1 VDYRAFHD
9 AVTDKSIPYSSVF
22 QVSPNSIR
30 VKLFLLVL
38 PLTLFACQP
47 KPAMQSVETS
57 AAKLAT
63 SEIAFLDSLQ
73 RDTFRYFWETTNP
86 KNGLVPDRAPRPSFA
101 SIAAVGFG
109 LTSYLVGVE
118 RGYVTRQQA
127 AERTLNTLRF
137 FANAPQSDQP
147 TGVAG
152 YKGFFYHFLDMKTG
166 ERFRQVELSTIDTA
180 LLLGGVLSAQTY
192 FDQNNPAETEIR
204 QLAGQIY
211 GRADWTFFQV
221 RPPSISMGWHPE
233 TGFIKADWKG
243 YNEALLLYVL
253 ALGSPTHPVEPEVW
267 TNWTK
272 TYDWAT
278 FYGQTHVNFD
288 PLFGHQYSHVWIDF
302 REIQDPYMREQGI
315 DYAENSRRAT
325 YANRAYCMANPD
337 KWQDYGPNIWG
348 LTACDG
354 PSDTTTNGRTFFSYR
369 ARGAAATQ
377 IVDDGT
383 IAPTA
388 AGGSMAFAPE
398 ICIPALRAMKTKYG
412 AKLYGDYG
420 FRDAVNPTYRYPARI
435 SNGSTTQGWFDID
448 YLGIDQGP
456 ILLMAENLRSEF
468 VWNLMKKNPHIR
480 RGLERAG
487 FTGGWLTK

>member
-1 VDYRAFHD
+1 M
-9 AVTDKSIPYSSVF
+9 KNI
-22 QVSPNSIR
+22 
-30 VKLFLLVL
+30 LLLL
-38 PLTLFACQP
+38 PLLLLACQP
-47 KPAMQSVETS
+47 KPAMQSVKSSNTNLSKTDE
-57 AAKLAT
+57 
-63 SEIAFLDSLQ
+63 AFLDSLQ
-73 RDTFRYFWETTNP
+73 RDTFRFFWETTNP
-86 KNGLVPDRAPRPSFA
+86 ENGLVPDRAPRPSFA

-118 RGYVTRQQA
+118 RGYITRQQA

-166 ERFRQVELSTIDTA
+166 ERYKQVELSTIDTV
-180 LLLGGVLSAQTY
+180 LLLGGILSAQTY
-192 FDQNNPAETEIR
+192 FDQSNPAETEIR
-204 QLAGQIY
+204 QLADLIY
-211 GRADWTFFQV
+211 GRADWTWFQT
-221 RPPSISMGWHPE
+221 RPPYISMGWHPE
-233 TGFIKADWKG
+233 KGFIKNDWKG
-243 YNEALLLYVL
+243 YNEAMLLYVL
-253 ALGSPTHPVEPEVW
+253 ALGSPTHPVGPDAW
-267 TNWTK
+267 PNWTK
-272 TYDWAT
+272 TYKWDT
-278 FYGQTHVNFD
+278 FYEQTHVNFD
-288 PLFGHQYSHVWIDF
+288 PLFGHQYSHTWIDF
-302 REIQDPYMREQGI
+302 RGIQDPYMREKGI

-325 YANRAYCMANPD
+325 YANRAYCVANPA

-354 PSDTTTNGRTFFSYR
+354 AKDTTVNGQKFFSYR
-369 ARGAAATQ
+369 ARGAASTQ

-398 ICIPALRAMKTKYG
+398 ICLPALRAMKTKYG
-412 AKLYGDYG
+412 AKLYSKYG
-420 FRDAVNPTYRYPARI
+420 FLDAFNPTYRYPPRPGY
-435 SNGSTTQGWFDID
+435 GSTAEGWFDVD

-456 ILLMAENLRSEF
+456 ILLMAENLRTEF

-487 FTGGWLTK
+487 FTGGWLSSGK